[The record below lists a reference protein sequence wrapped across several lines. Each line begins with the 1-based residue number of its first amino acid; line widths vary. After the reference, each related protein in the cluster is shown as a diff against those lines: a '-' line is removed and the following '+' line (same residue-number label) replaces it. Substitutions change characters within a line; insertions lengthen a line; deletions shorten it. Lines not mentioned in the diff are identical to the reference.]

1 MHKHRICISVFI
13 VAAFV
18 ILALSGC
25 DGYTITN
32 LKAMPNPVY
41 VGSMSTVKAMVYA
54 GSSSTI
60 TAVVKDEDGNLA
72 PNIEV
77 KFETD
82 NMKCGNFGNNP
93 NPAITGDGTGNSD
106 LGVAEI
112 SFNTAAVTE
121 KCVTTIIAK
130 CKGSSKTISL
140 TVQVLP

>member
-25 DGYTITN
+25 DDYTITN

-41 VGSMSTVKAMVYA
+41 P

-60 TAVVKDEDGNLA
+60 TAVVKDKNGNLA

-77 KFETD
+77 KFETN

-112 SFNTAAVTE
+112 SFNPSAVTE

-130 CKGSSKTISL
+130 CEGSSKTIRL